1 MYDGDQ
7 VRVVVQV
14 SQLGLDV
21 AKVDVDRYCGE
32 LEGGEHAL
40 EVLRAVEQLQPDVV
54 ARAHADIGQDVR
66 EPVGTVVELPV
77 RQPAGRRD
85 DRLPVRRSVDDE
97 LEQVGEIEATHRA
110 NI

>member
-14 SQLGLDV
+14 PQLGLDV
-21 AKVDVDRYCGE
+21 AKVDVDRHGGE

-40 EVLRAVEQLQPDVV
+40 EVLRTVEQLQPDVV
-54 ARAHADIGQDVR
+54 ARADADVGKDVR
-66 EPVGTVVELPV
+66 EPVGAVIELPV
-77 RQPAGRRD
+77 CQPAGRRD
-85 DRLPVRRSVDDE
+85 NRLPVRRSVDDE
-97 LEQVGEIEATHRA
+97 LEQVGEIEPTHRA